1 MNKKVITLCAAALLF
16 GAGVNSAYADPV
28 KTAVE
33 YAKANKD
40 LTLSEG
46 VKFYAGFYD
55 ETPKYQL
62 FSVKKVTNKNDK
74 KLYQTSV
81 DEEFVGVDK
90 AAVFE
95 VRNLKTVSGGFEFDL
110 YVDGI
115 QFAVTPTGKNNQ
127 VQAIGE
133 DTEAKE
139 IITRFAV
146 NTAKLSDI
154 KLIYAANVG
163 VKAEVGVTLFTAQG
177 TYTADELNDF
187 NSKGTTFSFETSKN
201 LVGNPFNELTPIQ
214 VGENV
219 IFVKGD
225 AKDVE
230 AFAGKQD
237 EANAKKVQ
245 VLALSNPEKDYY
257 QISGRK
263 SYEGLKFRWM
273 KGENYLN
280 TDSATLA
287 QFTSIKELDLLNG
300 TQEMELTLKPQ
311 LPTVKNE
318 NGTAEEV
325 VVKALSATS
334 SDPVAYVTTVFPTSI
349 AAAKYTALVNPTLGA
364 NTYLDASVLLK
375 DTKNVVAI
383 YFTSS
388 TKSEDGVPASQT
400 EYHKYLVAEYNDD
413 YSDKIATVDA
423 YDYVDFTSP
432 AAQWVVSGF
441 DGKYTFTLTNRMF
454 KDQTLVLKLQPNGKE
469 GGYQIV
475 SAKGTVTVITKVGN
489 VSVAKKVDLD
499 KTSVKFKSLATTE
512 HDGFLQFT
520 DNQKKNGVKMTI
532 SGKDNVYAEQ
542 TFYVNY
548 DEKDGYSTDIKGKKA
563 QVFYPEA
570 SAYTCDNIVP
580 AAYLK
585 DGKIVISADTLK
597 VPAYLFNTK
606 ITNKDNK
613 DLYFSKNTVGLANA
627 VKAEAFRLAG
637 LKEADGGYV
646 LFALGREE
654 VEKKDNLYNV
664 FDELLE
670 RAIAHV
676 TVTDKATLDV
686 SGKAQEVL
694 QEAKYYV
701 TNFIDVVKTSNS
713 LEAKTRYASLDNVL
727 GSITYQLNKNK
738 VNEGILKDTAIFR
751 LSVVDP
757 EAIEKGELAQFYI
770 SKYVGHGDS
779 VRMFMYNAKELT
791 KTFNEGTAQEV
802 TDAKYILEGTKNNPK
817 VIFQPASLIAADKLV
832 AGTDTLS
839 GKAANAYKFNIT
851 STDNEGEYVIT
862 SVKGGFVYALNGRLG
877 LTDNADEAFKFTLG
891 ADQMPTANEAIA
903 TSEVVVAAT
912 DGAVVV
918 KGAAGKAVV
927 VTNILGQ
934 TLANEVVSSDNATIT
949 VPAGIVVVAVE
960 GEAAVK
966 VVVK

>member
-46 VKFYAGFYD
+46 VKFYAGAAAG
-55 ETPKYQL
+55 QL

-81 DEEFVGVDK
+81 DEELVSVDK

-95 VRNLKTVSGGFEFDL
+95 VRNLKTISGGFEFDL

-115 QFAVTPTGKNNQ
+115 QFAVSPDNK
-127 VQAIGE
+127 VEAIKE
-133 DTEAKE
+133 DTPAEK

-146 NTAKLSDI
+146 NKAKLSDI

-201 LVGNPFNELTPIQ
+201 LVGNPFNELTPVQTSDGHI
-214 VGENV
+214 

-230 AFAGKQD
+230 AFDNEQNA
-237 EANAKKVQ
+237 ANAKKVQ
-245 VLALSNPEKDYY
+245 VLALSN
-257 QISGRK
+257 K
-263 SYEGLKFRWM
+263 SVAYEIGDLGEYEGLKFRWM
-273 KGENYLN
+273 KGENYQ
-280 TDSATLA
+280 DSASYAKFDIKAIDVLNNELELELSMSPEGNDVYIKGVTPSA
-287 QFTSIKELDLLNG
+287 SDINTYVTSISKDYS
-300 TQEMELTLKPQ
+300 T
-311 LPTVKNE
+311 
-318 NGTAEEV
+318 
-325 VVKALSATS
+325 
-334 SDPVAYVTTVFPTSI
+334 
-349 AAAKYTALVNPTLGA
+349 AKYAALVNPTLGA

-388 TKSEDGVPASQT
+388 TKSKDGVPTSQT
-400 EYHKYLVAEYNDD
+400 EYHKYLVAEYNDV
-413 YSDKIATVDA
+413 YSKKIATVDA

-475 SAKGTVTVITKVGN
+475 SAKGTVAEITKVGN
-489 VSVAKKVDLD
+489 VSVASKVELD

-606 ITNKDNK
+606 ITKDNK
-613 DLYFSKNTVGLANA
+613 DLYFSRNTAGLANA
-627 VKAEAFRLAG
+627 EKAEAFRLAG

-646 LFALGREE
+646 LFALGRE
-654 VEKKDNLYNV
+654 VEKKDNQYNE

-779 VRMFMYNAKELT
+779 VRMFMYNAEELT

-802 TDAKYILEGTKNNPK
+802 TDAKYILEGTKNDPK

-851 STDNEGEYVIT
+851 STENEGEYVIT
-862 SVKGGFVYALNGRLG
+862 SVKGGYVYALNGRLG
-877 LTDNADEAFKFTLG
+877 LTTKAEEAFKFTLG

-903 TSEVVVAAT
+903 ASEVVVAAT

-934 TLANEVVSSDNATIT
+934 TLANEVVSSDNATIA

-960 GEAAVK
+960 GEEAVK

>member
-46 VKFYAGFYD
+46 VKFYAGAAAG
-55 ETPKYQL
+55 QL

-81 DEEFVGVDK
+81 DEELVGVDK

-115 QFAVTPTGKNNQ
+115 QFAVSPDNK
-127 VQAIGE
+127 VEAIKE
-133 DTEAKE
+133 DTPAEK

-146 NTAKLSDI
+146 NKAKLSDI

-177 TYTADELNDF
+177 TYDVNELKDF
-187 NSKGTTFSFETSKN
+187 NSKGTTFSFETKKN

-214 VGENV
+214 VEKNV

-273 KGENYLN
+273 KGENYFKE
-280 TDSATLA
+280 DSASLA

-300 TQEMELTLKPQ
+300 TQEMELTLKPK
-311 LPTVKNE
+311 LTTVE
-318 NGTAEEV
+318 SGIVSEV
-325 VVKALSATS
+325 VVKALSATP
-334 SDPVAYVTTVFPTSI
+334 SDPNAYVTTVLPASI
-349 AAAKYTALVNPTLGA
+349 EEAKYKALVNPTLGA

-388 TKSEDGVPASQT
+388 TKSKDGVPTSQT
-400 EYHKYLVAEYNDD
+400 EYHKYLVAEYNDV
-413 YSDKIATVDA
+413 YSKKIATVDA

-475 SAKGTVTVITKVGN
+475 SAKGTVAEITKVGN
-489 VSVAKKVDLD
+489 VSVASKVELD

-606 ITNKDNK
+606 ITKVNK
-613 DLYFSKNTVGLANA
+613 DLYFSRNTAGLANA
-627 VKAEAFRLAG
+627 EKAEAFRLAG

-646 LFALGREE
+646 LFALGRE
-654 VEKKDNLYNV
+654 VEKKDNQYNE
-664 FDELLE
+664 FDELLD

-779 VRMFMYNAKELT
+779 VRMFMYNAEELT

-802 TDAKYILEGTKNNPK
+802 TDAKYILEGTENDPK

-851 STDNEGEYVIT
+851 STENEGEYVIT
-862 SVKGGFVYALNGRLG
+862 SVKGGYVYALNGRLG
-877 LTDNADEAFKFTLG
+877 LTGNADEAFKFTLG

-903 TSEVVVAAT
+903 ASEVVVAAT

-934 TLANEVVSSDNATIT
+934 TLANEVVSSDNATIA

-960 GEAAVK
+960 GEEAVK